1 MKPLLIVC
9 LGGALGS
16 GARYLV
22 SSWFAHTIASDFPW
36 GTLAVNAT
44 GSFLIALILHLA
56 GSTGAI
62 GPEARL
68 FLTTGV
74 MGGFTTYSA
83 FNYESTELFRGGAWN
98 VGVAYVA
105 LTVLGCMVAGLLGL
119 IVARDLIAR

>member
-22 SSWFAHTIASDFPW
+22 SSWFANAISSGFPY
-36 GTLAVNAT
+36 GTLAVNT
-44 GSFLIALILHLA
+44 VGSFLIALILY
-56 GSTGAI
+56 STGATS
-62 GPEARL
+62 PEMRL

-83 FNYESTELFRGGAWN
+83 FNYESTQLLRGATWGIGFFYIC
-98 VGVAYVA
+98 VT
-105 LTVLGCMVAGLLGL
+105 LLGCMAAGLLGMV
-119 IVARDLIAR
+119 VARSLTGR

>member
-1 MKPLLIVC
+1 MKQLLIVC

-22 SSWFAHTIASDFPW
+22 SSWFANTIGSGFPW
-36 GTLAVNAT
+36 GTLAVNT
-44 GSFLIALILHLA
+44 IGSFLIAMILHLA
-56 GSTGAI
+56 GSSGAI

-68 FLTTGV
+68 FLATGV

-83 FNYESTELFRGGAWN
+83 FNYESTELFRDGSWN
-98 VGVAYVA
+98 FGVAYIA
-105 LTVLGCMVAGLLGL
+105 LTVLGCMVAGLLGM